1 MTSEKELEDINVFV
15 GKPKDVGMVVVI
27 RSRREI
33 VACSVED
40 KAGAK
45 SAYRQ
50 ILKMFK
56 DIL

>member
-1 MTSEKELEDINVFV
+1 MIGEKELEDINVFV
-15 GKPKDVGMVVVI
+15 GKPKDVGMVVII
-27 RSRREI
+27 RSRQEI

-45 SAYRQ
+45 NAYLQ